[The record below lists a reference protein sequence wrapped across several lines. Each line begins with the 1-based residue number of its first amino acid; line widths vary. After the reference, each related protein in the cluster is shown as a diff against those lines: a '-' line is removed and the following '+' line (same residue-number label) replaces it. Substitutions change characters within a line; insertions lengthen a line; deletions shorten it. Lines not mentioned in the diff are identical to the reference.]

1 MFANSK
7 GQDLASHLKA
17 VSCLAKSM
25 AESLGMSE
33 AIVRDT
39 ETAGLLHDIGKAIKP
54 FQKYIKGCF
63 DDKEEVHDFPLHHE
77 VSWAFLA
84 ERIHRYDYEKVLSAI
99 YWHHAKPLDE
109 NYESRGNHDAIL
121 EGVDIKPVERLFK
134 KISKEVGFS
143 FESTFSSIKTPDL
156 FQPDGNLN
164 RNFNAELLVVRG
176 CLISADRYIS
186 KLSSQEV
193 DRIASGEIDC
203 ACMVQDMVSGSLG
216 EYYMPERYDQ
226 ERFNL
231 QEDCAKEALKSHA
244 RVVQV
249 KAPAGFGKT
258 IVGLIW
264 GSLRGGKLL
273 WVCPRNAVAEA
284 VYGNVLREMS
294 ALGIKCRVELY
305 LTGERKDCNFDNSSE
320 TIPDF
325 GADIIITN
333 IDNLLSPMVN
343 NHVSERLFSVMG
355 NAVVFDEYHEFIG
368 DHPLFAAF
376 ITLMRVRNRLSSTAR
391 TLLLSATPSNMHT
404 LWDGGNEY
412 DKTLILPD
420 KSSHYPAAHSDLYRI
435 SLIDGFPSCLN
446 PASLTILN
454 SIKNTQRVFTSCR
467 GTYIAHSAYTDKDRK
482 TIINTILKRFG
493 KEGEGVVEGETVVS
507 APIIQ
512 AAMDISFKNLSES
525 IISPESTLQRIG
537 RCDRWGNL
545 RGENWLPTIQLFDH
559 QGDRGEQAAVNV
571 MYDWSLR
578 NLWVSHLREQIRTKD
593 FITLKEL
600 YEIYNEFYKQKG
612 NMVYSFLREC
622 YKRGLDEL
630 QNYYPVKIVGQFS
643 SKRKQRGRKSL
654 RNPEGSFFFTV
665 KTTTGSWLSPEDI
678 LSSGTELRR
687 MYTEDGNNNKKLLN
701 ERKMELILKDLV
713 KVGHEGYRAILKKK
727 RIPNNIDKWF
737 KLARNPETPLPDVSR
752 RYDTKGGG
760 SIEEI
765 GLGLIED

>member
-7 GQDLASHLKA
+7 GQDLTSHLKA
-17 VSCLAKSM
+17 VSYLAKSI
-25 AESLGMSE
+25 AESLGMPKP
-33 AIVRDT
+33 IIRDI
-39 ETAGLLHDIGKAIKP
+39 EIAGLLHDIGKTINP
-54 FQKYIKGCF
+54 IQEYLTGCP
-63 DDKEEVHDFPLHHE
+63 DDEEEVHDFPLHHE

-84 ERIHRYDYEKVLSAI
+84 ERMHRYDYERVLSAI

-109 NYESRGNHDAIL
+109 NYESRGNHDEIL
-121 EGVDIKPVERLFK
+121 EGVDIKPVQRLFN
-134 KISKEVGFS
+134 KICKEVGFS
-143 FESTFSSIKTPDL
+143 FGSSFTSIKTPDF

-176 CLISADRYIS
+176 CLITADRYIS

-203 ACMVQDMVSGSLG
+203 ACIVQDMISGSLG
-216 EYYMPERYDQ
+216 EYSMPEGYDQ

-231 QEDCAKEALKSHA
+231 QEKCAKEALERNA

-264 GSLRGGKLL
+264 GSIRGGKLL
-273 WVCPRNAVAEA
+273 WVCPRNAVAES
-284 VYGNVLREMS
+284 VYRNVLREMG

-320 TIPDF
+320 MIPDF
-325 GADIIITN
+325 GADIVITN

-343 NHVSERLFSVMG
+343 NRVSERLFSVMG

-391 TLLLSATPSNMHT
+391 TLMLSATPSNMHT

-420 KSSHYPAAHSDLYRI
+420 ESFHYPAAHSEVYRI
-435 SLIDGFPSCLN
+435 SLIDGFPGCLN
-446 PASLTILN
+446 PASLTIMN
-454 SIKNTQRVFTSCR
+454 SIKNTQRVFTRCG

-482 TIINTILKRFG
+482 IIIDTILKRFG
-493 KEGEGVVEGETVVS
+493 KQGRGVANGETVVS

-545 RGENWLPTIQLFDH
+545 RGEEWLPSIQLFDL

-578 NLWVSHLREQIRTKD
+578 NLWVSHLREQIGAKD